1 MRLYFSLSF
10 SHSLTWAWSEMPT
23 VTVSPSSLAHSWVGA
38 YLTLSATGV
47 ERERRGEGRTGVS
60 ARARGRRVGGVARA
74 GATRGSEKKKNEAPG
89 SRPPA
94 PAPPRSRTPPNHSP
108 GARPGSTSGARVGG
122 RPNAARSPSHH
133 RTLAAVSLPAA
144 SPQNRCAVFFFF
156 FLAPPKLTSRHPPG
170 QHAPERVRRGV
181 AGRHRPHGQARAG
194 GEGGG
199 GAAEGHC

>member
-74 GATRGSEKKKNEAPG
+74 GATRGSEKKNEAPG
-89 SRPPA
+89 SRPTA

-122 RPNAARSPSHH
+122 RPNAARSPSRH